1 VGSEHIRMRGC
12 RHEQVPVSG
21 LRAHKV
27 LTAKIILLLALFATI
42 SPKAV
47 LAQGPATPARAPLF
61 DLGAGYSYVNIAL
74 GNNRV
79 SLNGADANLS
89 AYVSTYWGIKLDVG
103 YARDNNVFNTGH
115 NSDLISYMGGPV
127 IYPYRGRRFAVYTEA
142 LFGAARVTGPI
153 PAAGGTLLIRGYA
166 NKFAWAAGGGI
177 EYKLGRR
184 FFRSLTFRAGA
195 DYLHA
200 AYFTPT
206 PSIAGQSDAR
216 IIANL
221 VYTFGSRNR

>member
-1 VGSEHIRMRGC
+1 MRSENRRMHGC
-12 RHEQVPVSG
+12 WQRRMPVSW
-21 LRAHKV
+21 LEAHVV
-27 LTAKIILLLALFATI
+27 LATKAILIAALFMTF
-42 SPKAV
+42 SPKAA

-74 GNNRV
+74 GDNRV
-79 SLNGADANLS
+79 GLNGADANLS
-89 AYVSTYWGIKLDVG
+89 VYVSTYVGIKLDVG

-115 NSDLISYMGGPV
+115 NSDLLSYMGGPV
-127 IYPYRGRRFAVYTEA
+127 IYPYRRRRFAVYTEA

-166 NKFAWAAGGGI
+166 NKFAWAAGGGM
-177 EYKLGRR
+177 EYKLGYR
-184 FFRSLTFRAGA
+184 FFRNLTFRAGA
-195 DYLHA
+195 DYLHT

-216 IIANL
+216 ITANL